1 MRMMT
6 TTMIIM
12 LNDYYHVNDEYQDNH
27 SDNSNIAD
35 LKIPDSKDDAEVDDD
50 NHHYDDDDDNDGNDD
65 DDVDVEFVVDHDNC
79 RPRPTRQSRGRC
91 QESAN
96 SLHKVKDVVIA
107 LCISKICF
115 WEYKHVYVYLI
126 AKHNFII

>member
-1 MRMMT
+1 
-6 TTMIIM
+6 MIIM
-12 LNDYYHVNDEYQDNH
+12 LNDDYHVNDEYQDND

-50 NHHYDDDDDNDGNDD
+50 NHHYDDDDDNDGN

-96 SLHKVKDVVIA
+96 SLHKVKDVVLA

-115 WEYKHVYVYLI
+115 WEYKHLYVYVI
-126 AKHNFII
+126 AKHDFIIIQY